1 MTWKVIFD
9 NRARKELR
17 KIASVDQERLLKWIR
32 LNLATDQDPRRI
44 GISLNGTMQG
54 LWRYRIDAYRII
66 CQIRDKEIAILLIRV
81 RHRSDSYG

>member
-44 GISLNGTMQG
+44 GISLKGTMQG

-66 CQIRDKEIAILLIRV
+66 CQIRDKVIAILVIRV
-81 RHRSDSYG
+81 RHRPDSYG